1 MKPKLVIA
9 DSDTDLCHVFQRFLT
24 DCGYE
29 VEIAS
34 DGLSCMEKVRRLR
47 PAALVLDRELSWG
60 RGDGVL
66 AWLREEWSIYDPAV
80 VLTASARYV
89 LDVAVDLKPP
99 VVRFLPKPFLLRD
112 LLETL
117 QNAVAKS
124 DQKEWLSV
132 NRSALWSELYL
143 GQ

>member
-24 DCGYE
+24 DRGYE

-47 PAALVLDRELSWG
+47 PAALMLDRELSWG
-60 RGDGVL
+60 GGDGVL
-66 AWLREEWSIYDPAV
+66 AWLREEWPISAPAV
-80 VLTASARYV
+80 VITASARYV
-89 LDVAVDLKPP
+89 LDVAVDLTPP
-99 VVRFLPKPFLLRD
+99 VVKFLPKPFLVRD

-117 QNAVAKS
+117 QNAVAKR
-124 DQKEWLSV
+124 DQKEAISV
-132 NRSALWSELYL
+132 NCFALWSELYL
-143 GQ
+143 G